1 MSSDRP
7 TARGGRSGGPVGALK
22 AALRVGQRALALTGQ
37 DDEASYLANEERQYA
52 IERLLIRFGEALK
65 DVPVEVLA
73 DVDTTANWSGPKA
86 FRDLASHWYDDGLDH
101 ALIWR
106 ALRLDLPGLLLS
118 IERWLSTQTD

>member
-1 MSSDRP
+1 MSSDQP
-7 TARGGRSGGPVGALK
+7 AARGGRTFGAAGALK
-22 AALRVGQRALALTGQ
+22 AALRVGQRAIALTSS

-65 DVPVEVLA
+65 DVPLDVLA
-73 DVDTTANWSGPKA
+73 DVDPIANWSGPKA

-106 ALRLDLPGLLLS
+106 ALRLDVPGLLRS
-118 IERWLSTQTD
+118 IEAWLARQSD